1 MILDGDKYKNTENI
15 TDQISNLLKKPNP
28 SKKTKPQ
35 NEASVMC
42 EVPDNLDI

>member
-1 MILDGDKYKNTENI
+1 MILDGDKYKNTENV
-15 TDQISNLLKKPNP
+15 TDQISNLLKIPNA
-28 SKKTKPQ
+28 SRKTTPP